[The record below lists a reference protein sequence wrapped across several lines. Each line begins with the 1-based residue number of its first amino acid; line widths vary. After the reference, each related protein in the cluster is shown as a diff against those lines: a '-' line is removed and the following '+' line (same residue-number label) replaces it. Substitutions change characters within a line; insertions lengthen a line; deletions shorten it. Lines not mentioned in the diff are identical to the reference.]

1 MDENHHPLSLSLS
14 LRLRKQRIA
23 SISLSALFEVESRL
37 YPSVGMDNARFRL
50 RSIFLE
56 WAVRNTRERSN
67 MDSIGLTA
75 EPRS

>member
-1 MDENHHPLSLSLS
+1 MDENHHPLSLSLCVLGGRELHRS
-14 LRLRKQRIA
+14 A
-23 SISLSALFEVESRL
+23 SIFEVESRL